1 MSDDGLQS
9 CPTNTHEHLDEDAGG
24 EAHEAIKPNPTV
36 SLTTSNRSNTPEIHA
51 LEEVDQIG
59 LSHSNDLTL
68 PPIDPVAVHIRDL
81 SVEVDISPSPLE
93 TILRKFQRRKKPNL
107 QSQETTKCVLKDVSA
122 DMPPGSL
129 TAIIG
134 ASGSGKSS
142 LLNTV
147 AERMTG
153 NLKIGGNTTF
163 NGRKGIGSARCA
175 YVMQQDVLLPM
186 LTVRETLIYS
196 ADLRLAG
203 MTREQRR
210 EAVEAVIL
218 ELGLKEC
225 ADTRIGNNV
234 YKGCSGGEKRRT
246 SIAVQLLGNPSV
258 LFVCVRFLYYFY
270 RMI

>member
-1 MSDDGLQS
+1 MSHVGPHSRLTTKDVTPASHDS
-9 CPTNTHEHLDEDAGG
+9 EKDVGG
-24 EAHEAIKPNPTV
+24 EALAAPDTNPTI
-36 SLTTSNRSNTPEIHA
+36 STITSNA
-51 LEEVDQIG
+51 LDEAGRIG
-59 LSHSNDLTL
+59 HSHSNDLTL

-81 SVEVDISPSPLE
+81 SVEVDISPSALE
-93 TILRKFQRRKKPNL
+93 TVLSKFSLRKKINL
-107 QSQETTKCVLKDVSA
+107 ESQDTNKCILKNVSA

-153 NLKIGGNTTF
+153 KLKIGGTTTF
-163 NGRKGIGSARCA
+163 NGHKGMGSARCA

-203 MTREQRR
+203 MSKEQRR

-225 ADTRIGNNV
+225 ANTRIGNNV
-234 YKGCSGGEKRRT
+234 HKGCSGGEKRRT
-246 SIAVQLLGNPSV
+246 SIGVQLLSNPSV
-258 LFVCVRFLYYFY
+258 LFVCVPFILFAK
-270 RMI
+270 